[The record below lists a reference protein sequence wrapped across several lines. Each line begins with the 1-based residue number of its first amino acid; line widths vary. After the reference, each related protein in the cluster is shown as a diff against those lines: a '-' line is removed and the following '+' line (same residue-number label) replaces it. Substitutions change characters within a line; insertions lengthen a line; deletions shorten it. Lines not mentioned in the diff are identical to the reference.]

1 MNCDCKHCDPWMM
14 TADSFSAQ
22 NQIRGFNPDST
33 THSSGEPVIEC
44 DPSLPDTTSEEE
56 EVQVH
61 IVSSSESEVD
71 YSSVEEDDEEEGI
84 YIPPLLDDDELNNP
98 PDPRLELV
106 DNQFNLRM
114 KELFT
119 QTSSG
124 QLVPITI
131 EATLQQTADA
141 LIQHLTRSHPLTWI
155 SQFKT
160 TPEEDELPL
169 WMSIMKDDIDVLV
182 TQFQQ
187 QMYRRLSTVM
197 SEMVKLYHK

>member
-1 MNCDCKHCDPWMM
+1 MNCDPWMM

-71 YSSVEEDDEEEGI
+71 YSSVEEDDEEEDF
-84 YIPPLLDDDELNNP
+84 YIPPILDDDELNNP
-98 PDPRLELV
+98 PDPSLELV

-119 QTSSG
+119 QTSNG

-131 EATLQQTADA
+131 EATLQHTTDA
-141 LIQHLTRSHPLTWI
+141 LIQHLTKSHPLTWV

>member
-1 MNCDCKHCDPWMM
+1 MNCDSWII

-44 DPSLPDTTSEEE
+44 DPSLPDATSEEE
-56 EVQVH
+56 EVQDH
-61 IVSSSESEVD
+61 TVSSSESEVD
-71 YSSVEEDDEEEGI
+71 YSSVEEEDEEDV
-84 YIPPLLDDDELNNP
+84 YIPPILDDDELNNP

-131 EATLQQTADA
+131 EATLQQTTDA
-141 LIQHLTRSHPLTWI
+141 LIQHLAKSHPLTWI
-155 SQFKT
+155 FHQKSS
-160 TPEEDELPL
+160 PEEDELPL

>member
-1 MNCDCKHCDPWMM
+1 MNCDPWMM

-33 THSSGEPVIEC
+33 THSSREPVIEC

-56 EVQVH
+56 EVQVD

-71 YSSVEEDDEEEGI
+71 YSSVEEDDEEEDI
-84 YIPPLLDDDELNNP
+84 YIPPILDDDELNNP

-119 QTSSG
+119 QTSNG

-131 EATLQQTADA
+131 EATLQHTTDA
-141 LIQHLTRSHPLTWI
+141 LIQHLTKSHPLTWV

>member
-1 MNCDCKHCDPWMM
+1 MNCDPWMM

-71 YSSVEEDDEEEGI
+71 YSSVEEDDEEEDV
-84 YIPPLLDDDELNNP
+84 YIPPILDDDELNNP

-119 QTSSG
+119 QTSNG

-131 EATLQQTADA
+131 EATLQHTTDA
-141 LIQHLTRSHPLTWI
+141 LIQHLTKSHPLTWV

>member
-44 DPSLPDTTSEEE
+44 DPSIPDTTSEEE

-84 YIPPLLDDDELNNP
+84 YIPPLLDDDALNNSL
-98 PDPRLELV
+98 DPRLELV

>member
-1 MNCDCKHCDPWMM
+1 MNCDCKDCDPWMM
-14 TADSFSAQ
+14 AADSFSAQ

-33 THSSGEPVIEC
+33 SHSSENEVIEC
-44 DPSLPDTTSEEE
+44 DPFIPVTTTEEE
-56 EVQVH
+56 EVQVYTA
-61 IVSSSESEVD
+61 SSSESEVD
-71 YSSVEEDDEEEGI
+71 YSSVEEEDEEEHV
-84 YIPPLLDDDELNNP
+84 YIPPILDDDERNNP

-131 EATLQQTADA
+131 EATLQQTTDA
-141 LIQHLTRSHPLTWI
+141 LIQHLAKSHPLTWI
-155 SQFKT
+155 FHQKSS
-160 TPEEDELPL
+160 PEEDELPL

>member
-1 MNCDCKHCDPWMM
+1 MNCDCKYCDPWMM
-14 TADSFSAQ
+14 TADSFFAQ
-22 NQIRGFNPDST
+22 NQIREFNPDST

-44 DPSLPDTTSEEE
+44 DPSLPGATSKEG
-56 EVQVH
+56 EVQDH

-71 YSSVEEDDEEEGI
+71 YSSVEEEDV
-84 YIPPLLDDDELNNP
+84 YIPPILDDDELNNP

-106 DNQFNLRM
+106 DRQFNLKM

-131 EATLQQTADA
+131 EATLQQTTDA
-141 LIQHLTRSHPLTWI
+141 LIQHLTKSHPLTWVP
-155 SQFKT
+155 QFKT

-169 WMSIMKDDIDVLV
+169 LMSIMKDDIDVLV

-187 QMYRRLSTVM
+187 QMYRRFSKVM

>member
-14 TADSFSAQ
+14 TADSLSAQ

-56 EVQVH
+56 KVQVH

-98 PDPRLELV
+98 PDPRIELV
-106 DNQFNLRM
+106 DNQFNQRM

-131 EATLQQTADA
+131 GATLQQTADA

>member
-1 MNCDCKHCDPWMM
+1 M
-14 TADSFSAQ
+14 TADIFSAQ

-44 DPSLPDTTSEEE
+44 DPSLPDTTSKEG
-56 EVQVH
+56 EVQDH

-71 YSSVEEDDEEEGI
+71 YSSVGEDDEEDV
-84 YIPPLLDDDELNNP
+84 YIPPILDDDELNNP

-106 DNQFNLRM
+106 DKQFNLRM

-131 EATLQQTADA
+131 EATLQQTTDA
-141 LIQHLTRSHPLTWI
+141 LIQHLAKSHPLTWI
-155 SQFKT
+155 FHQKSS
-160 TPEEDELPL
+160 PEEDELPL

>member
-1 MNCDCKHCDPWMM
+1 MNCDYKYCDPWMM

-22 NQIRGFNPDST
+22 NQIREFNPDST

-61 IVSSSESEVD
+61 IVSSSESE
-71 YSSVEEDDEEEGI
+71 SVEEDDEEEGI

-155 SQFKT
+155 YQFKT

>member
-1 MNCDCKHCDPWMM
+1 MM
-14 TADSFSAQ
+14 KADSFSAQ

-44 DPSLPDTTSEEE
+44 DPSLPNATSKEG
-56 EVQVH
+56 EVQDHV
-61 IVSSSESEVD
+61 VSSSESEVD
-71 YSSVEEDDEEEGI
+71 YSSVEEDDEEEDV
-84 YIPPLLDDDELNNP
+84 YIPPILDDDELNNP

-131 EATLQQTADA
+131 EATLQQTTDA
-141 LIQHLTRSHPLTWI
+141 LVQYLTKSHPLTWV

-187 QMYRRLSTVM
+187 QMYRRLSKVM
-197 SEMVKLYHK
+197 SEMVKIYHK

>member
-1 MNCDCKHCDPWMM
+1 MNCDCKYCDPWMM

-22 NQIRGFNPDST
+22 NQIREFNPDST

-44 DPSLPDTTSEEE
+44 DPSLPDATSKEG
-56 EVQVH
+56 EVQDH

-71 YSSVEEDDEEEGI
+71 YSSVEEEDEEEDV
-84 YIPPLLDDDELNNP
+84 YIPPILDDDEQNNP

-106 DNQFNLRM
+106 DKQFNLRM

-131 EATLQQTADA
+131 EATLQQTTGA
-141 LIQHLTRSHPLTWI
+141 LIQHFTKSHPLTWV

-187 QMYRRLSTVM
+187 
-197 SEMVKLYHK
+197 

>member
-1 MNCDCKHCDPWMM
+1 MNCDCWII

-44 DPSLPDTTSEEE
+44 DPSLPDATSEEE
-56 EVQVH
+56 EVQDH
-61 IVSSSESEVD
+61 TVSSSESEVD
-71 YSSVEEDDEEEGI
+71 YSSVEEEDEEEHV
-84 YIPPLLDDDELNNP
+84 YIPPILDDDELNNP

-106 DNQFNLRM
+106 DNKFNLRM

-131 EATLQQTADA
+131 EATLQQTTDA
-141 LIQHLTRSHPLTWI
+141 LIQHLAKSHPLTWI
-155 SQFKT
+155 FHQKSS
-160 TPEEDELPL
+160 PEEDELPL

-197 SEMVKLYHK
+197 SEMAKLYHK

>member
-1 MNCDCKHCDPWMM
+1 MNCECKYCDPWMM
-14 TADSFSAQ
+14 AADSFSAQ
-22 NQIRGFNPDST
+22 NQIREFNPDST
-33 THSSGEPVIEC
+33 THSSGEPAIEC
-44 DPSLPDTTSEEE
+44 DPSLPDTTSKDG
-56 EVQVH
+56 EVQDSV
-61 IVSSSESEVD
+61 VSSSESEVD
-71 YSSVEEDDEEEGI
+71 YSSEEEEDI
-84 YIPPLLDDDELNNP
+84 YIPPILDDDEQNNP

-106 DNQFNLRM
+106 DKQFNLRM

-119 QTSSG
+119 QISSG

-131 EATLQQTADA
+131 EATLQQTTDS
-141 LIQHLTRSHPLTWI
+141 LIQHLTKFHPLTWVY
-155 SQFKT
+155 QFKT

-187 QMYRRLSTVM
+187 QMYTRFSKVM

>member
-1 MNCDCKHCDPWMM
+1 MNCDPWMM

-44 DPSLPDTTSEEE
+44 DPSLPDTTSKEE
-56 EVQVH
+56 EVQDH
-61 IVSSSESEVD
+61 IVSSSESEVV
-71 YSSVEEDDEEEGI
+71 YSSVEEDDEEEDV
-84 YIPPLLDDDELNNP
+84 YIPPILDDDELNNP

-131 EATLQQTADA
+131 EVTLQHTTDA
-141 LIQHLTRSHPLTWI
+141 LIQHLTKSHPLTWV

-160 TPEEDELPL
+160 TPEEEELPL

-187 QMYRRLSTVM
+187 QMYRRLSKVM
-197 SEMVKLYHK
+197 SEMVKIYHK

>member
-1 MNCDCKHCDPWMM
+1 M

-22 NQIRGFNPDST
+22 SQIREFNPDST

-44 DPSLPDTTSEEE
+44 DPYLPDTTSKEG
-56 EVQVH
+56 EVQDY
-61 IVSSSESEVD
+61 IVSSSESEAE
-71 YSSVEEDDEEEGI
+71 YSSVEDEEEDI
-84 YIPPLLDDDELNNP
+84 YIPPILDDYEMNNP

-131 EATLQQTADA
+131 EATLQQTTDA
-141 LIQHLTRSHPLTWI
+141 LTQHLTKCRCI
-155 SQFKT
+155 
-160 TPEEDELPL
+160 
-169 WMSIMKDDIDVLV
+169 KDLV
-182 TQFQQ
+182 Q
-187 QMYRRLSTVM
+187 
-197 SEMVKLYHK
+197 

>member
-1 MNCDCKHCDPWMM
+1 M

-71 YSSVEEDDEEEGI
+71 YSSVEEDTEEEEDM
-84 YIPPLLDDDELNNP
+84 YLTVSEDEDNP
-98 PDPRLELV
+98 SDPRLELI
-106 DNQFNLRM
+106 DKQFNLRM

-131 EATLQQTADA
+131 EATLQHTTDA
-141 LIQHLTRSHPLTWI
+141 LIQHLTKSHPLTWV

>member
-1 MNCDCKHCDPWMM
+1 
-14 TADSFSAQ
+14 
-22 NQIRGFNPDST
+22 
-33 THSSGEPVIEC
+33 
-44 DPSLPDTTSEEE
+44 
-56 EVQVH
+56 
-61 IVSSSESEVD
+61 
-71 YSSVEEDDEEEGI
+71 
-84 YIPPLLDDDELNNP
+84 
-98 PDPRLELV
+98 
-106 DNQFNLRM
+106 M

-124 QLVPITI
+124 QLMPITI
-131 EATLQQTADA
+131 EATFQQTPDG
-141 LIQHLTRSHPLTWI
+141 LIQHLTKSHPLTWV

-187 QMYRRLSTVM
+187 QMYRRFSKVM

>member
-1 MNCDCKHCDPWMM
+1 MNCDYKYYDPWMM

-44 DPSLPDTTSEEE
+44 DPSSPDTTSEEE

-71 YSSVEEDDEEEGI
+71 YSSVEEDDEEEDV
-84 YIPPLLDDDELNNP
+84 YIPPILDDDELNNS

-131 EATLQQTADA
+131 EATLQQTTDA
-141 LIQHLTRSHPLTWI
+141 LIQHLTKSHPLTWV

-197 SEMVKLYHK
+197 SEMVKLCHK

>member
-1 MNCDCKHCDPWMM
+1 M

-22 NQIRGFNPDST
+22 SQIREFNPDST

-44 DPSLPDTTSEEE
+44 DPSLPDTTSKEG
-56 EVQVH
+56 EVQDH
-61 IVSSSESEVD
+61 IVSSSASEVD
-71 YSSVEEDDEEEGI
+71 YSSVEGDDEEDV
-84 YIPPLLDDDELNNP
+84 YIPPILDDDEINNP

-106 DNQFNLRM
+106 DNQFSLRM

-131 EATLQQTADA
+131 EATLQQTTDA
-141 LIQHLTRSHPLTWI
+141 LIQHLTKSLPLTWV

-160 TPEEDELPL
+160 TTEEDKLPL

-187 QMYRRLSTVM
+187 QIYRRLSTVM
-197 SEMVKLYHK
+197 SEMVKIYHK

>member
-1 MNCDCKHCDPWMM
+1 MNCDSWII

-22 NQIRGFNPDST
+22 NQIKGFNPDST

-44 DPSLPDTTSEEE
+44 DPSLPDATSEEE
-56 EVQVH
+56 EVQDH
-61 IVSSSESEVD
+61 TVSSSESEVD
-71 YSSVEEDDEEEGI
+71 YSSVEEEDEEEDV
-84 YIPPLLDDDELNNP
+84 YIPPILDDDELNNP

-131 EATLQQTADA
+131 EATLQQTTDA
-141 LIQHLTRSHPLTWI
+141 LIQHLAKSHPLTWI
-155 SQFKT
+155 FHQKSS
-160 TPEEDELPL
+160 PEED
-169 WMSIMKDDIDVLV
+169 
-182 TQFQQ
+182 
-187 QMYRRLSTVM
+187 
-197 SEMVKLYHK
+197 